1 MLRSLFSA
9 ISGMRSKQTKLDVI
23 ANNISNVNTTGF
35 KGSRVK
41 FHDMLSQTIRN
52 ATAPVGGRA
61 GTNPAQV
68 GLGVA
73 VGGIDTSHIQGA
85 LQATGRISD
94 LAIQGSGFFVLADG
108 SRSLF
113 TRDGA
118 FSLSLAREL
127 VNSATGFRVQ
137 GWMADAT
144 GNIST
149 ATPPTAM
156 QIPLGD
162 SVITQATTRAEF
174 SGNLNND
181 PPAGPPA
188 YAHTNTITVFDS
200 QGTAHQLRVTFTPV
214 APPALNEWSYA
225 VESTA
230 VPALTIAP
238 ATAGTLNFDVNG
250 VVTTATATSGVFTV
264 TVPGAADIAVTL
276 DFGSMTQVAGNSTA
290 VMRFQDGYSPGELL
304 SFIIGRGG
312 VVTGTYSNG
321 LVRDVGQVALAYFG
335 NPEALLK
342 EGGNF
347 YSVSPNSG
355 EPLVGVAGS
364 GGRGSIEVGML
375 EMSNVDLAT
384 EFTEMISTSRAFQ
397 ANSRTVSTSDE
408 MLQELIQLKR

>member
-1 MLRSLFSA
+1 
-9 ISGMRSKQTKLDVI
+9 MRSKQTKLDVI

-61 GTNPAQV
+61 GINPAQV
-68 GLGVA
+68 GLGVS

-85 LQATGRISD
+85 LQATGRVSD
-94 LAIQGSGFFVLADG
+94 LAIQGSGFFVMADG
-108 SRSLF
+108 NRTLY

-118 FSLSLAREL
+118 FSLSLTREL

-137 GWMADAT
+137 GWMADAA

-149 ATPPTAM
+149 ATPPGAM
-156 QIPLGD
+156 RIPLGD
-162 SVITQATTRAEF
+162 SVITQATRRAEF
-174 SGNLNND
+174 SGNLANG
-181 PPAGPPA
+181 AAVGPPG
-188 YAHTNTITVFDS
+188 HINNITVFDS
-200 QGTAHQLRVTFTPV
+200 KGEAHQLRVTFTRTGTNAWMYAVASTASPPLAIS
-214 APPALNEWSYA
+214 APPTT
-225 VESTA
+225 V
-230 VPALTIAP
+230 
-238 ATAGTLNFDVNG
+238 LNFDTSGQVIHP
-250 VVTTATATSGVFTV
+250 ATSGAFTI
-264 TVPGAADIAVTL
+264 TVPGAAPISLTL
-276 DFGSMTQVAGNSTA
+276 DFSSMTQVAGDSTA
-290 VMRFQDGYSPGELL
+290 VMRLQDGYAPGELL
-304 SFIIGRGG
+304 SFVIGRGG
-312 VVTGTYSNG
+312 VITGTYSNG
-321 LVRDVGQVALAYFG
+321 LVRDIGQIALAYFG

-342 EGGNF
+342 EGGNA

-355 EPLVGVAGS
+355 EPIVGVAGT

>member
-23 ANNISNVNTTGF
+23 ANNIANVNTTGF

-61 GTNPAQV
+61 GTNPAQI
-68 GLGVA
+68 GLGVS
-73 VGGIDTSHIQGA
+73 VGGIDTSHTQGA

-94 LAIQGSGFFVLADG
+94 LAIQGSGFFVMADG
-108 SRSLF
+108 NRTLF

-149 ATPPTAM
+149 STPPTAM

-162 SVITQATTRAEF
+162 SVITQPTRRAEF
-174 SGNLNND
+174 SGNLNNS
-181 PPAGPPA
+181 PPAGS

-200 QGTAHQLRVTFTPV
+200 KGEAHQLNVTFTRTG
-214 APPALNEWSYA
+214 ANAWSYA
-225 VESTA
+225 LTSTA
-230 VPALTIAP
+230 TPPLVITPPAAF
-238 ATAGTLNFDVNG
+238 ALNFDTNG
-250 VVTTATATSGVFTV
+250 AVTAATATSGAFTIA
-264 TVPGAADIAVTL
+264 VPGAANISLTL
-276 DFGSMTQVAGNSTA
+276 DFNSMTQVAGNSTA
-290 VMRFQDGYSPGELL
+290 VMRFQDGYAPGELL

-312 VVTGTYSNG
+312 VITGTYSNG
-321 LVRDVGQVALAYFG
+321 LVRDIGQVALAYFG

-342 EGGNF
+342 EGGNV

-355 EPLVGVAGS
+355 EPLIGVAGM

-384 EFTEMISTSRAFQ
+384 EFTEMISTNRAFQ
-397 ANSRTVSTSDE
+397 ANARTVSTSDE

>member
-1 MLRSLFSA
+1 MLRSLYSA

-52 ATAPVGGRA
+52 ASAPVGGRA

-73 VGGIDTSHIQGA
+73 VGGIDTSHVQGA

-94 LAIQGSGFFVLADG
+94 LAVQGSGFFVMADG
-108 SRSLF
+108 ARTLF

-127 VNSATGFRVQ
+127 VNAATGFRVQ
-137 GWMADAT
+137 GWMADGT

-162 SVITQATTRAEF
+162 SVITQPTTRAEF
-174 SGNLNND
+174 SGNLNNS

-188 YAHTNTITVFDS
+188 YSHTNTITVFDS
-200 QGTAHQLRVTFTPV
+200 KGEAHQLNVTFTRTG
-214 APPALNEWSYA
+214 ANAWSYA
-225 VESTA
+225 VASTA
-230 VPALTIAP
+230 TPPLAVTLTPP
-238 ATAGTLNFDVNG
+238 ATPVLNFDTNG
-250 VVTTATATSGVFTV
+250 AVTPATATSGVFSV
-264 TVPGAADIAVTL
+264 VVPGAANISLTL
-276 DFGSMTQVAGNSTA
+276 DFNSMTQVAGTSTA
-290 VMRFQDGYSPGELL
+290 VMRFQDGYAPGELL

-312 VVTGTYSNG
+312 VITGTYSNG
-321 LVRDVGQVALAYFG
+321 LVRDIGQIALAYFG

-355 EPLVGVAGS
+355 EPLIGVAGS

>member
-35 KGSRVK
+35 KGSRVR
-41 FHDMLSQTIRN
+41 FHDMLSQTIRS
-52 ATAPVGGRA
+52 ASAPVGGRA

-94 LAIQGSGFFVLADG
+94 LAIQGSGFFVMADG
-108 SRSLF
+108 RRTIF

-137 GWMADAT
+137 GWMADAV

-149 ATPPTAM
+149 AAPPTAM
-156 QIPLGD
+156 QIPLGE
-162 SVITQATTRAEF
+162 SVITQPTTRVEF
-174 SGNLNND
+174 SGNLTNSV
-181 PPAGPPA
+181 PPVPP
-188 YAHTNTITVFDS
+188 HVSTVTVFDS
-200 QGTAHQLRVTFTPV
+200 KGEAHQLNVTFTRS
-214 APPALNEWSYA
+214 AMNTWSYA
-225 VESTA
+225 VTSTA
-230 VPALTIAP
+230 TPPLSVTPPA
-238 ATAGTLNFDVNG
+238 ATTLSFDTSG
-250 VVTTATATSGVFTV
+250 AVTPATATSGTFTV
-264 TVPGAADIAVTL
+264 VVPGAANIAFRL
-276 DFGSMTQVAGNSTA
+276 HFGSMTQVAGASSA
-290 VMRFQDGYSPGELL
+290 VMRFQDGYAPGELL

-312 VVTGTYSNG
+312 VITGTYSNG
-321 LVRDVGQVALAYFG
+321 LVRDIGQVALAYFG

-355 EPLVGVAGS
+355 EPLVGVAGA

-384 EFTEMISTSRAFQ
+384 EFTEMISTNRAFQ
-397 ANSRTVSTSDE
+397 ANARTVSTSDE

>member
-1 MLRSLFSA
+1 VLRSLYSA

-52 ATAPVGGRA
+52 ASAPVGGRA

-73 VGGIDTSHIQGA
+73 VGGIDTSHVQGA

-94 LAIQGSGFFVLADG
+94 LAVQGSGFFVMADG
-108 SRSLF
+108 ARTLF

-127 VNSATGFRVQ
+127 VNAATGFRVQ
-137 GWMADAT
+137 GWMADGT

-162 SVITQATTRAEF
+162 SVITQPTTRAEF
-174 SGNLNND
+174 SGNLNNS
-181 PPAGPPA
+181 PPAGT
-188 YAHTNTITVFDS
+188 YSHTNTITVFDS
-200 QGTAHQLRVTFTPV
+200 KGEAHQLNVTFTRTG
-214 APPALNEWSYA
+214 ANAWSYA
-225 VESTA
+225 VASTA
-230 VPALTIAP
+230 TPPLTITPPTGAL
-238 ATAGTLNFDVNG
+238 ALNFDTSG
-250 VVTTATATSGVFTV
+250 AVTPATATSGAFSVV
-264 TVPGAADIAVTL
+264 VPGAANISLTL
-276 DFGSMTQVAGNSTA
+276 DFNSMTQVAGTSTA
-290 VMRFQDGYSPGELL
+290 VMRFQDGYAPGELL

-312 VVTGTYSNG
+312 VITGTYSNG
-321 LVRDVGQVALAYFG
+321 LVRDIGQIALAYFG

-355 EPLVGVAGS
+355 EPLIGVAGS

>member
-108 SRSLF
+108 NRSLF

-200 QGTAHQLRVTFTPV
+200 KGTAHQLNVAFTRT
-214 APPALNEWSYA
+214 AMNTWSYT
-225 VESTA
+225 VTSTA
-230 VPALTIAP
+230 TPPLTIAP
-238 ATAGTLNFDVNG
+238 PAATTLEFDTSG
-250 VVTTATATSGVFTV
+250 VVTPATATSGVFTV
-264 TVPGAADIAVTL
+264 TVPGAANIAVTL
-276 DFGSMTQVAGNSTA
+276 DFDAMNQVAGNSTA

-321 LVRDVGQVALAYFG
+321 LVRDIGQVALAYFG

>member
-1 MLRSLFSA
+1 MLRSLYSA

-23 ANNISNVNTTGF
+23 ANNVANVNTTGF
-35 KGSRVK
+35 KSSRVK
-41 FHDMLSQTIRN
+41 FHDMLSQTIRS
-52 ATAPVGGRA
+52 ASAPVGGRA

-73 VGGIDTSHIQGA
+73 VGGIDTSHTQGA

-94 LAIQGSGFFVLADG
+94 LAIQGSGFFMLADG
-108 SRSLF
+108 PRALF

-144 GNIST
+144 GAIST
-149 ATPPTAM
+149 TAPPTAM
-156 QIPLGD
+156 QIPLGE

-174 SGNLNND
+174 SGNLNNS

-200 QGTAHQLRVTFTPV
+200 KGEAHQLRVTFTRTGPN
-214 APPALNEWSYA
+214 AWSYTVA
-225 VESTA
+225 STA
-230 VPALTIAP
+230 TPPLTITPTAP
-238 ATAGTLNFDVNG
+238 ATLSFDTSG
-250 VVTTATATSGVFTV
+250 VVTPATAQSGAFTV
-264 TVPGAADIAVTL
+264 TVPGAANIALTL
-276 DFGSMTQVAGNSTA
+276 DFSSMSQVAGESTA
-290 VMRFQDGYSPGELL
+290 VMRFQNGFAPGELL

-312 VVTGTYSNG
+312 VITGTYSNG
-321 LVRDVGQVALAYFG
+321 LVRDIGQVALAYFG

-347 YSVSPNSG
+347 YAVSPNSG
-355 EPLVGVAGS
+355 EPLIGVAAT
-364 GGRGSIEVGML
+364 GGRGTIEVGML

>member
-41 FHDMLSQTIRN
+41 FHDMLSQTLRN
-52 ATAPVGGRA
+52 ASAPVGGRA

-73 VGGIDTSHIQGA
+73 VGGIDTSHVQGA

-94 LAIQGSGFFVLADG
+94 LAIQGSGFFVMADG
-108 SRSLF
+108 NRTLF

-127 VNSATGFRVQ
+127 VNPATGFRVQ
-137 GWMADAT
+137 GWMADAA

-156 QIPLGD
+156 QIPLGE
-162 SVITQATTRAEF
+162 SVITQPTTRVEF
-174 SGNLNND
+174 SGNLTNSA
-181 PPAGPPA
+181 PPVPP
-188 YAHTNTITVFDS
+188 HVNTVTVFDS
-200 QGTAHQLRVTFTPV
+200 KGEAHQLNVTFTRS
-214 APPALNEWSYA
+214 AMNTWSYA
-225 VESTA
+225 VTSTA
-230 VPALTIAP
+230 IPPLSVTPP
-238 ATAGTLNFDVNG
+238 ATTTLSFDTSG
-250 VVTTATATSGVFTV
+250 AVTPATATSGTFTV
-264 TVPGAADIAVTL
+264 AVPGAANIAVTL
-276 DFGSMTQVAGNSTA
+276 QLGSMTQVAGGSTA
-290 VMRFQDGYSPGELL
+290 VMRFQDGYAPGELL
-304 SFIIGRGG
+304 SYIIGRGG
-312 VVTGTYSNG
+312 VITGTYSNG
-321 LVRDVGQVALAYFG
+321 LVRDIGQITLAYFG

-342 EGGNF
+342 EGGNL
-347 YSVSPNSG
+347 YAVSPNSG

-384 EFTEMISTSRAFQ
+384 EFTEMISTNRAFQ
-397 ANSRTVSTSDE
+397 ANARTVSTSDE